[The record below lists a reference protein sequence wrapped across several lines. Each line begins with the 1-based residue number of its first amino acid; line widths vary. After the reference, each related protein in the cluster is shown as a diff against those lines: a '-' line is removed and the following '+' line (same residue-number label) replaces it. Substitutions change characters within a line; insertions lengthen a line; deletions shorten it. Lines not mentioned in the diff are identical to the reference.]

1 MQVCNYVPAKAK
13 YYYNTWFPLP
23 VIRSAYQQFLSKAN
37 SKKIDAKPNSLTITV
52 NNETWSYDNVEEFF
66 AAYKPTDWCY
76 LNHGTFHQFQMNA
89 YSGNKMQISVRLE
102 TREDIESVFQ
112 ILEMNLDKSVIP
124 LRSEPVRIFIGH
136 GQNTQW
142 RDLKDHLHEKH
153 GFEVNAYEIGERAGL
168 SVKEVLQDMLTKNSI
183 AFLVLT
189 GEDVDNYGELHARE
203 NVIHELGLF
212 QGYLGF
218 TRAIALKEDGV
229 KEFSNIFGLSQIRF
243 SKGNIKETYGEVLA
257 TIKREFSD
265 DSSSY
270 T

>member
-1 MQVCNYVPAKAK
+1 MYNKSK
-13 YYYNTWFPLP
+13 YYYNTWFPLN

-37 SKKIDAKPNSLTITV
+37 SNKLDTKPNILTIR
-52 NNETWSYDNVEEFF
+52 NNGETWSYDSIEEFI
-66 AAYKPTDWCY
+66 AEYKPVDWCH
-76 LNHGTFHQFQMNA
+76 LHHGTFQRFEI
-89 YSGNKMQISVRLE
+89 SGSNGNRMEIGVRLDN
-102 TREDIESVFQ
+102 RADIESVFQ
-112 ILEMNLDKSVIP
+112 ILEMNLDKSAIP
-124 LRSEPVRIFIGH
+124 VKSEPVRIFIGH
-136 GQNTQW
+136 GQNPMW
-142 RDLKDHLHEKH
+142 KELKDHLHEKH

-229 KEFSNIFGLSQIRF
+229 KEFSNIFGISQIRF
-243 SKGNIKETYGEVLA
+243 SKGNIKETFGEVLA
-257 TIKREFSD
+257 TIKREFASKSSD
-265 DSSSY
+265 DN
-270 T
+270 